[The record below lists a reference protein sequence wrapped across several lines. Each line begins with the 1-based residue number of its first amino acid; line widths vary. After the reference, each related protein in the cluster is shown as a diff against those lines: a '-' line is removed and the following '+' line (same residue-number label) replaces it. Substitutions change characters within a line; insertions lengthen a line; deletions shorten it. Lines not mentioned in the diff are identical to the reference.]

1 MKQESAEVIA
11 LKTLTWLVG
20 DEEILPI
27 FLGSSGMSPEE
38 LRVRAT
44 EMDVLSAV
52 LDFVT
57 MNDEWVNACA
67 TATGLDP
74 HDPMRARQALPGGAD
89 IHWT

>member
-38 LRVRAT
+38 LRMRAT

-67 TATGLDP
+67 MATGLDP